1 VPLCLLQIPQKLDW
15 SGIRGLK
22 PTLNNHTDIDCIL
35 ILFKEIIAVISNN
48 NNKNT
53 HKYTV
58 WAKFKIPESI
68 PNPQVIHINILRE
81 RAVA

>member
-1 VPLCLLQIPQKLDW
+1 VPLCLPQFPQKLDW

-22 PTLNNHTDIDCIL
+22 PTVNSRTDINCIL
-35 ILFKEIIAVISNN
+35 ILFKEIIAVSC
-48 NNKNT
+48 NKNHKKT

-68 PNPQVIHINILRE
+68 PNPQVIYMYIYP
-81 RAVA
+81 